1 MDMYLYTS
9 VDYYF
14 CFICLMLSVPETIIA
29 EFANSVDPNEV
40 AHEEPPHLD
49 LHSLLISLQMLNLLY
64 LRKGNF

>member
-14 CFICLMLSVPETIIA
+14 CFIYLMLSVPETIIS
-29 EFANSVDPNEV
+29 EFASSVDPNEV
-40 AHEEPPHLD
+40 AHEELPHLD
-49 LHSLLISLQMLNLLY
+49 LHCLLISLQMLNLLY